1 MPAGDSPDVLVARYL
16 RANNYHET
24 FQAFIRETNLTADS
38 ITNDP
43 TDLTIEKILEEKKLY
58 DLAVR
63 FEKINVDTKDVDFV
77 VPYPTIPTTLTTL
90 STSFNI
96 LSTTLTSLIIP
107 TPESTIPPIPQQ
119 VIISTSSD
127 KALRIYGAKAPYPLL
142 TTLSNLHAGPILCVA
157 AISQRWLVTAS
168 MVGVIA
174 ISDLKGNIVD
184 KWTGHTKYIV
194 KISVS
199 EPLMPV
205 DGKEEIRYL
214 AAASY
219 DKSLSIHKLHL
230 PKSTDSDSNTGD
242 TPTPRLEFL
251 QTIKFEQ
258 TVEDVIFTKDYRDST
273 RESAPAST
281 STPLLI
287 TTIRDSPYL
296 HVWSIPSN
304 NPSTNSSTTSQFTF
318 TSKNPLNATSTTWLT
333 YTPTSLTPHPN
344 HPHLLAMVTS
354 SIPVPKVIIYN
365 LSTFTVDKE
374 FTVPVELS
382 AYSTG
387 IVAWRGDT
395 AASGLW
401 VNGDDGVV
409 KGVEIKSGKVKAELK
424 GHNGR
429 KVRCL
434 TAGAVIGDGGD
445 EDEEE
450 LMISGGFDGGLN
462 VWRIKEH
469 ISV

>member
-1 MPAGDSPDVLVARYL
+1 MPAGDSPDVLVARFL

-38 ITNDP
+38 ITNHP
-43 TDLTIEKILEEKKLY
+43 SDLTIEKILEEKKLY

-63 FEKINVDTKDVDFV
+63 FEKINVDAKDVDFV

-96 LSTTLTSLIIP
+96 LSVTLASLIIP
-107 TPESTIPPIPQQ
+107 TEGSTTPPSPQQ

-127 KALRIYGAKAPYPLL
+127 KSLRIYSAKPPYTLL
-142 TTLSNLHAGPILCVA
+142 TTISNLHAGPILCVA
-157 AISQRWLVTAS
+157 AVSQRWLVTAS
-168 MVGVIA
+168 MVGAIT
-174 ISDLKGNIVD
+174 ISDLKGDIVD
-184 KWTGHTKYIV
+184 QWTGHTKYIV
-194 KISVS
+194 KIAVS
-199 EPLMPV
+199 EPIESSE
-205 DGKEEIRYL
+205 DKEEIRYL

-219 DKSLSIHKLHL
+219 DKSLSIHKLRL
-230 PKSTDSDSNTGD
+230 PKPTASTLNTD
-242 TPTPRLEFL
+242 AFSPKLEFL

-258 TVEDVIFTKDYRDST
+258 TVEDVIFTKDYRADNPTQEPS
-273 RESAPAST
+273 

-296 HVWSIPSN
+296 HIWSIPSD
-304 NPSTNSSTTSQFTF
+304 TSSTTSSSSTSSPQFTF
-318 TSKNPLNATSTTWLT
+318 TSKNPLNATSTSWLT
-333 YTPTSLTPHPN
+333 YTPTSLTPHPH
-344 HPHLLAMVTS
+344 HPHLIAMVTS
-354 SIPVPKVIIYN
+354 SIPSPKVIIYN
-365 LSTFTVDKE
+365 LSTYTVDKE

-395 AASGLW
+395 SASGLW
-401 VNGDDGVV
+401 INGDDGVV

-434 TAGAVIGDGGD
+434 AAGTVVEED
-445 EDEEE
+445 EEEE

-462 VWRIKEH
+462 VWRIGTDTS
-469 ISV
+469 I